1 MIGSNRARLGVIS
14 LGLCLAVGS
23 LCELLLNWS
32 AARAQSLPDP
42 KPFVVLDG
50 TLYAEKPELSAFGI
64 QPITIVYAGK
74 FGPNWHKQSDDLPD
88 KEVVQR
94 VARETRDKSGR
105 VVIDIEHWP
114 LKGDASQVQ
123 NSLGKY
129 LTVLQ
134 WFKEAAPGLAV
145 GYYGTPP
152 LRDYWRAISPP
163 TTKDWQSL
171 SADNDQLQPL
181 VKAVDSLFPSLY
193 TFYTDQGAWVRYAYG
208 QITQARRCADG
219 KPVYIFL
226 MPQYHESNRAHA
238 GEYLPADYWRLEL
251 ETAKQYADGIILW
264 GGWGSNNRPAKWD
277 DDAAWWKVTKE
288 FMKTLGPT
296 PQSEESLVK

>member
-114 LKGDASQVQ
+114 LKGDPSQVQ
-123 NSLGKY
+123 KSLEKY

-145 GYYGTPP
+145 GYYGAPP
-152 LRDYWRAISPP
+152 LRDYWRAIRPP
-163 TTKDWQSL
+163 ASKEWQSY
-171 SADNDQLQPL
+171 SGDNDRLRPL
-181 VKAVDSLFPSLY
+181 AESVDALFPSLY
-193 TFYTDQGAWVRYAYG
+193 TFYPDQGGWVRFAYG
-208 QITQARRCADG
+208 QIAEARRYGNG
-219 KPVYIFL
+219 KPVFAFL
-226 MPQYHESNRAHA
+226 WPQYHDSNRTLA
-238 GEYLPADYWRLEL
+238 GTYLPADYWRLEL

-288 FMKTLGPT
+288 FMKTLGSP